1 MFRVTIKDI
10 ARELNISPSTVSR
23 ALNDHPAIS
32 QATKNLVK
40 ETASR
45 LNYYPNSIAQS
56 LKQQRSKIIGV
67 IVPEI
72 KHEYFASAISGIEE
86 VAYKAGYALVVSQ
99 SNEQMER
106 EQFNVMS
113 MINNRV
119 DGLIASRSQST
130 TDSAHFK
137 KALEVGIP
145 VIFFNR
151 VCEDVQTIKVVSDD
165 FNGAYQATRHL
176 IERGYQR
183 IAHFAG
189 PKILPAC
196 RERLAG
202 FQKALQDAGLSCPRE
217 WILYGGMHEIDGQRS
232 MEKLLQLK
240 EQPEAILAVNDPVA
254 MGAFTII
261 KKKGLKIPQ
270 DYALVGFSNNSVV
283 ALLEPPLTTVDEK
296 PFVLG
301 QKSME
306 LLLASLKGQ
315 LELKDKEIR
324 CQTELIIRQ
333 ST

>member
-1 MFRVTIKDI
+1 
-10 ARELNISPSTVSR
+10 
-23 ALNDHPAIS
+23 
-32 QATKNLVK
+32 
-40 ETASR
+40 
-45 LNYYPNSIAQS
+45 
-56 LKQQRSKIIGV
+56 
-67 IVPEI
+67 
-72 KHEYFASAISGIEE
+72 
-86 VAYKAGYALVVSQ
+86 
-99 SNEQMER
+99 
-106 EQFNVMS
+106 FNVLS

-119 DGLIASRSQST
+119 DGLIVSRSQST

-151 VCEDVQTIKVVSDD
+151 ICEDVKTIKVVSDD
-165 FNGAYQATRHL
+165 FNGAYQATQHL
-176 IERGYQR
+176 IERGYRR

-189 PKILPAC
+189 PSIVPAC

-254 MGAFTII
+254 VGAFTII
-261 KKKGLKIPQ
+261 KKKGLKIPR